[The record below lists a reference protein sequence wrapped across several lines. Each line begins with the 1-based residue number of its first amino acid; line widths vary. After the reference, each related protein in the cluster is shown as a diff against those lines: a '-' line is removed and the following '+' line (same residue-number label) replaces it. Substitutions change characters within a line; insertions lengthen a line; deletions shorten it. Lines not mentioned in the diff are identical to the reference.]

1 MKEFI
6 MKEFIMKRLNSIADK
21 LILFCEHCESRDKAR
36 LESKIRSW
44 CRQHRI
50 GVVIALQLFKLCIL
64 ISCIDILFLPISF
77 SVRLIILSFYGILGI
92 YAAYRAEN
100 VINDV
105 KSRK

>member
-6 MKEFIMKRLNSIADK
+6 MKYLNSIADK

-36 LESKIRSW
+36 SEAKIRAW

-77 SVRLIILSFYGILGI
+77 SIRLIILSFYGILGI

>member
-6 MKEFIMKRLNSIADK
+6 MKQLNSIADK

-36 LESKIRSW
+36 SESKIRAW

-50 GVVIALQLFKLCIL
+50 GVIIALQLFKLCIL

-77 SVRLIILSFYGILGI
+77 SIRLMILSFYGILGI